1 MPPSIVVGDRDPKS
15 AVVHDF
21 SGVVSRA
28 LWVAGVVYLLGSLLD
43 LGILWFAQN
52 TGGIQFEFVALTRT
66 TEAFPRLFVST
77 ALIYAGLYLGGT
89 VAPWVYRAL
98 AVWLI
103 VLGLGALAILGLL
116 GLNYP
121 SMSANVTE
129 GGRAVFRSA
138 IVKAGGL
145 SILYVISLLPLG
157 FLGFSTR
164 KR

>member
-1 MPPSIVVGDRDPKS
+1 MAPQIVVGDRDPNS
-15 AVVHDF
+15 GVVHDF

-28 LWVAGVVYLLGSLLD
+28 LWVAGLVYLLGSLLD

-52 TGGIQFEFVALTRT
+52 PGGIQAEFVALTRT

-77 ALIYAGLYLGGT
+77 ALIYAGVYLGGT
-89 VAPWVYRAL
+89 VAPWIYRLLAIWLVVLGLIAL
-98 AVWLI
+98 AV
-103 VLGLGALAILGLL
+103 LGLL

-129 GGRAVFRSA
+129 EGRAIFRSA
-138 IVKAGGL
+138 IVKSGGL
-145 SILYVISLLPLG
+145 SVLYVLSLLPLG
-157 FLGFSTR
+157 LLGFSTR